1 VRTAARNRIAH
12 LLHRFPTIEQ
22 AQTFA
27 GSHQLRQAMTGAGVG
42 LSAYR
47 IELAVEA

>member
-1 VRTAARNRIAH
+1 VTTGARNRIARV
-12 LLHRFPTIEQ
+12 LHRFPTLQPAQ
-22 AQTFA
+22 AFA
-27 GSHQLRQAMTGAGVG
+27 ASDQLRQAMTRAGVD

>member
-1 VRTAARNRIAH
+1 VTTGARNRIAH
-12 LLHRFPTIEQ
+12 VLHRFPTIQQ
-22 AQTFA
+22 AQVFG
-27 GSHQLRQAMTGAGVG
+27 GSDELRQAMTRAGVD